1 MKNWEKYETEIKELG
16 LGAFALD
23 KSGEIVDCAV
33 IDCDNCRFYR
43 SEGKCGMVSAK
54 WAYEEYEEPKPK
66 LTKEEFI
73 LLNSLQYPMGMT
85 IRRSA
90 EGDVYLSTYVISVGL
105 KKDMFPFILPGQE
118 YEIMELKELEV
129 KEGE

>member
-1 MKNWEKYETEIKELG
+1 MKNWERYETEITELG
-16 LGAFALD
+16 LGAFALN

-43 SEGKCGMVSAK
+43 SEGKCGIVSAK
-54 WAYEEYEEPKPK
+54 WAYEEYKEPKPK

-73 LLNSLQYPMGMT
+73 LLNSLQYPMDLMV
-85 IRRSA
+85 RRNG
-90 EGDVYLSTYVISVGL
+90 EGDVYLGTHFIGVGL
-105 KKDMFPFILPGQE
+105 KKDMFSFIFPSQA
-118 YEIMELKELEV
+118 YEVMELKELEV